1 MRTCSPLAQSM
12 ILCCA
17 LVGASLPVMVAPAAV
32 VIADPATVALPY
44 RHLTQRNPL
53 SLDAAVLRRIAQVNP
68 HAALVLCDFH
78 PCTQPSQVSIVAGR
92 AVITGLPT
100 TATVQLVSEGSS
112 DRDAVTRSIRPLAGA
127 DEYVETEWS
136 SARTPSGDLAVTFAS
151 HVMGR
156 DGMARRAAYPTIA
169 MTVQNASPSRILD
182 WKVVR

>member
-1 MRTCSPLAQSM
+1 MRTCSALARSM

-17 LVGASLPVMVAPAAV
+17 LVGTGLPAMVAPAAV
-32 VIADPATVALPY
+32 ASGDPATVALPY
-44 RHLTQRNPL
+44 RHVTQRNSV
-53 SLDAAVLRRIAQVNP
+53 SLDAGQLRRIGQVNP

-78 PCTQPSQVSIVAGR
+78 PSTQPSQVSIVAGR

-100 TATVQLVSEGSS
+100 AATVQLVSEGSS
-112 DRDAVTRSIRPLAGA
+112 DRDAVTRSIRPLPGT

-156 DGMARRAAYPTIA
+156 DGTPKRAAYPTIA